1 MKKIL
6 IGILLV
12 YVCGYLLPLGG
23 RPLVAPDEM
32 RYGEMARE
40 MIASGDWIVP
50 RLMNLRYFEKP
61 VLGHWLNAGSMRLF
75 GENRVGVR
83 FASAVAVGLAA
94 LAVFLL
100 VRRERDKETGLLAAF
115 ILLTFG
121 EVHLLGTYSSFDSMV
136 AAFITLSLCCF
147 YPALSASGRR
157 QAGWL
162 LLVGF
167 FAGCAFLI
175 KGFLAIAI
183 PVMVIAPL
191 LLLQKRWK
199 DLGIMPW
206 LPLVGILAVSL
217 PWSIAVARREPDY
230 WNYFFFEEHIHRF
243 FAKSEAEHS
252 EPFWYFIPVLLAG
265 ALPWTLIA
273 PIPLFKT
280 VKEQWRDPFI
290 RFGALWFLFPF
301 LFFSASSGKLGTY
314 ILPCYPPL
322 AILLAIG
329 LTDRFWEG
337 RLTFFRVG
345 AWILFSIF
353 LLAFVGLG
361 ATALL
366 PMESVKLYAP
376 FEQYKYV
383 IILAS
388 IALAAG
394 LALASLKQTKPAIRL
409 ACFGAAVAVGVVGF
423 QFSVPESHSV
433 SVSMD
438 SFLTRQKDHLPPD
451 ALVVTDKRA
460 FTGVGFILGRSD
472 AYIIGGQGEL
482 DYGLAYDDSAY
493 RFVGSTPED
502 LLLFFAQHTD
512 RPIVV
517 ITRDDKIDPILPQL
531 SAPAYRDQFRYLRFY
546 IFEPSLEKGTL

>member
-6 IGILLV
+6 TGILLV
-12 YVCGYLLPLGG
+12 YLCGYLLPLGG

-40 MIASGDWIVP
+40 MIAAGDWIVP
-50 RLMNLRYFEKP
+50 HLMDLRYFEKP
-61 VLGHWLNAGSMRLF
+61 ALGHWLNAASMLLF
-75 GENRVGVR
+75 GENRFGVR

-100 VRRERDKETGLLAAF
+100 VRRERDEETGLLAAF

-121 EVHLLGTYSSFDSMV
+121 EVHAIGTYSSFDSMV
-136 AAFITLSLCCF
+136 AGFITLSLCCF
-147 YPALSASGRR
+147 YPALSAAGRR
-157 QAGWL
+157 KGGWL

-167 FAGCAFLI
+167 FAGCAFLV

-206 LPLVGILAVSL
+206 LPLAAILVVSL
-217 PWSIAVARREPDY
+217 PWSIAIALREPDY
-230 WNYFFFEEHIHRF
+230 WHYFFFEEHIHRF
-243 FAKSEAEHS
+243 FAKGEAEHS

-273 PIPLFKT
+273 PVPLFKT

-329 LTDRFWEG
+329 LTDRFREG
-337 RLTFFRVG
+337 HLKFFRVG

-353 LLAFVGLG
+353 MLAFVGLG

-376 FEQYKYV
+376 FENYKYV

-394 LALASLKQTKPAIRL
+394 LALASLKQKKPALQL
-409 ACFGAAVAVGVVGF
+409 ACFGMAVTVGVAGF
-423 QFSVPESHSV
+423 QFGVPESHSV

-438 SFLTRQKDHLPPD
+438 AFLTRQKGHLPPD
-451 ALVVTDKRA
+451 ALVVTDTRA
-460 FTGVGFILGRSD
+460 FTGVGYILGRSD
-472 AYIIGGQGEL
+472 AYIVGGQGEL
-482 DYGLAYDDSAY
+482 DYGLAYEDSAH
-493 RFVGSTPED
+493 RFIGWTPDD
-502 LLLFFAQHTD
+502 LLPFFAQHPD

-531 SAPAYRDQFRYLRFY
+531 PAPVYRDQFRYLRFY
-546 IFEPSLEKGTL
+546 VFAPSPAKETL